1 MFAPRPLGQNATGNT
16 SVSHISLEIGHV
28 KSVGIGGHLFGNPR
42 DLESD
47 ENMKEWVLG
56 LRQDGGGG

>member
-1 MFAPRPLGQNATGNT
+1 MFSPRPISPNAFGNT
-16 SVSHISLEIGHV
+16 PVSHISLEIGGL
-28 KSVGIGGHLFGNPR
+28 SSIGTGGHLFGNPR

>member
-1 MFAPRPLGQNATGNT
+1 MFSPRPLGPNATGNT
-16 SVSHISLEIGHV
+16 SVSHISLEILHV
-28 KSVGIGGHLFGNPR
+28 RSLGFGGHLFGNPS

-47 ENMKEWVLG
+47 EKLKEWVLG